1 MLVPQKPSQFFTS
14 TTEHKIIRIKYF
26 EIEHFEIIYYLYE
39 SGAIFNSATRSSQQA
54 NDLPLSE
61 ATKCVFIVQYYALC

>member
-26 EIEHFEIIYYLYE
+26 EIENFEIIYCLYE
-39 SGAIFNSATRSSQQA
+39 SGAIYSATRSSQLA